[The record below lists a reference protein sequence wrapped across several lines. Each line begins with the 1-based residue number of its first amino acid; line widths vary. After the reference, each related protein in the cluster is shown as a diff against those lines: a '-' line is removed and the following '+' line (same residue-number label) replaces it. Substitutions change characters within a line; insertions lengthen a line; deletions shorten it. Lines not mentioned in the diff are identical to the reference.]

1 MTADWTNLLARWS
14 AAGLIDDATAARI
27 RTFEQEHAG
36 STRLRWP
43 ILVALAFGALMI
55 AGGILLFV
63 AAHWDALPPRDR
75 FLLVLVLAGA
85 FHISGALAADRF
97 AGMAVALHAIGT
109 IVLGAG
115 IFLAGQIFNL
125 DEHWPGGL
133 MLWAL
138 GAALAWALLR
148 QTPQMI
154 LTALLAPA
162 WLAGEWISA
171 NNDRLD
177 DPEARVLACGIFLLS
192 LAYFTTLGPGRPDE
206 RRRSLMVLGAI
217 ALVPAALLVAMVSL
231 PTLSGAAMT
240 PAASPAVNAVGWTT
254 AIGLPLIVA
263 VALRRIDAWPNVV
276 AAVWTLVLFRL
287 RFDGGDISLYA
298 WWALGATALVA
309 WGVRD
314 GRSERVN
321 MGAVMFAATVIAFY
335 FSEVMDKLGRSA
347 SLIGLGVLF
356 LAGGWALERTRRRLV
371 MRAKESA

>member
-43 ILVALAFGALMI
+43 MLVALAFGALMI

-63 AAHWDALPPRDR
+63 AAHWDALAPRDR

-85 FHISGALAADRF
+85 FHIFGALAADRF
-97 AGMAVALHAIGT
+97 AGMAGALHAIGT

-192 LAYFTTLGPGRPDE
+192 LAYFTAVGPGRPDE

-287 RFDGGDISLYA
+287 RFDLGDISLYA

-321 MGAVMFAATVIAFY
+321 MGAVIFAATVIAFY